1 MEKYPRTFH
10 LSFSQE
16 IFSDDKMLSK
26 EIEKSFTNTD
36 IVITEKMDGGNT
48 CLFDGKVFTR
58 THSEET
64 FHPSFSRVK
73 ELYNSILYTKDFDFS
88 RYKLFGENVQ
98 AIHSIEYEKLN
109 SPFYLFNILDIKNK
123 EFLSYKEVID
133 ISNYLELKMVKE
145 EFLGQFKTLG
155 ELKLFLVRK
164 ISIPSYYGG
173 KKEGFVIRKTNSF
186 KYNSFSENV
195 CKFVRKNHVQS
206 DEHWSNNWKEQKIIV

>member
-1 MEKYPRTFH
+1 MEKYPRTYH

-26 EIEKSFTNTD
+26 EVEEDFVNTD

-48 CLFDGKVFTR
+48 CLFDGKVFAR

-98 AIHSIEYEKLN
+98 AIHSIKYDNLN
-109 SPFYLFNILDIKNK
+109 SAFYLFNILDTKLN
-123 EFLSYKEVID
+123 EFLSYDEVLKFAK
-133 ISNYLELKMVKE
+133 YLDLSLVNE
-145 EFLGQFKTLG
+145 EFRGRFNSLG
-155 ELKLFLVRK
+155 ELKLFLTKRILV
-164 ISIPSYYGG
+164 PSFYGG
-173 KKEGFVIRKTNSF
+173 SKEGFVIRKSHSF
-186 KYNSFSENV
+186 KYENFSDNV

-206 DEHWSNNWKEQKIIV
+206 NEHWSNNWKEQRIK